1 MRAVVTS
8 KRPCKLERGEL
19 RRVPQDRALRGIV
32 GYHVCCP
39 RCGFVTAVLHGDG
52 GLVISESAN
61 EEVSFSTS
69 ARCVYC
75 SVLIHLS
82 LGQFTLE
89 EDDRVRHVAYR

>member
-39 RCGFVTAVLHGDG
+39 RCGFVTAVLNGDG

-61 EEVSFSTS
+61 EEVSFSS
-69 ARCVYC
+69 QARCVYC
-75 SVLIHLS
+75 SVLIRLDGS
-82 LGQFTLE
+82 EFTLE
-89 EDDRVRHVAYR
+89 EDDRVRNVSYR